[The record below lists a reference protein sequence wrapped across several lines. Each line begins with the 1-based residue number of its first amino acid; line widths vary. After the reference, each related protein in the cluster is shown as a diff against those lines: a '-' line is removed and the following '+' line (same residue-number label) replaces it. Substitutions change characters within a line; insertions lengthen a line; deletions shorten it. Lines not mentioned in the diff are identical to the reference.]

1 MFEVMKSHLTPTR
14 AVQVGMGFVVGTQ
27 AGGMIQ
33 LQPHRNSNGGP
44 SFAQSDYLQHTH
56 LYSMLT
62 LSIFQSC
69 RCNNVEFTY
78 ACNHSKS
85 SMLYGVLIYIA
96 NAGCASTNIG

>member
-1 MFEVMKSHLTPTR
+1 M
-14 AVQVGMGFVVGTQ
+14 
-27 AGGMIQ
+27 Q
-33 LQPHRNSNGGP
+33 LQPHRNINVGLI
-44 SFAQSDYLQHTH
+44 FAQSDYLHYTC

-62 LSIFQSC
+62 LSIFQPC

-78 ACNHSKS
+78 ACNYSKS